1 MAEIKALDLSALM
14 MDLAQHLS
22 SDMQRG
28 KHQQPDVELD
38 RRGEESCKMVLVI
51 VLLMRVPAEVL
62 AVISH

>member
-28 KHQQPDVELD
+28 KHQQTDVKLD
-38 RRGEESCKMVLVI
+38 RRGEEGCKIVLVI
-51 VLLMRVPAEVL
+51 VLLMRVPA
-62 AVISH
+62 